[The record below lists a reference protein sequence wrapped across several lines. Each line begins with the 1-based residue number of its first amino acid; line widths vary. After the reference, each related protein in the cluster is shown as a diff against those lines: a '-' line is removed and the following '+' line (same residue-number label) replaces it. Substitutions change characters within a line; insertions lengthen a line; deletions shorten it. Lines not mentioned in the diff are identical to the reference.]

1 MKQKIQIIGN
11 LGQDPNMRY
20 TPSGDSVV
28 NFSIAANKNYTNSS
42 GEKVKDTTWF
52 KVEAWGKLAES
63 INQYCTKGKLVE
75 VEGRMK
81 PTRIWTDNE
90 GNPRCDLEVR
100 ADQVLFLSRSD
111 DNGSNGSA
119 PRQKTQVTPAQ
130 VAKKDDT
137 PW

>member
-20 TPSGDSVV
+20 TPSGDAVV

-119 PRQKTQVTPAQ
+119 PRQQTQVAPAQ